1 MQGRRSTPPASPGE
15 ALIII
20 RDGLGVG
27 GSLRRPPT
35 HPLPRKRCFSIP
47 GAEYGFKARMD
58 GWMNEASALHAASP
72 LECGTSRTLTR
83 QRVRENDNCTAISIT
98 VYNVNLI
105 SELTLPAGKS
115 TFLEKKKWARRIRPL
130 AEATQPAGGGTRKP
144 PPSVCIPTAYHL
156 QAASP
161 DYASTH
167 GCPWLGAATLDSSNH
182 IP

>member
-1 MQGRRSTPPASPGE
+1 MQGGRSTPPASPGE

-72 LECGTSRTLTR
+72 LECGTSLTLTR

-115 TFLEKKKWARRIRPL
+115 TFLEKEKWAMGSENQTPSRGNTASGGWYSEAPPICMHPNRIPPPGSLPGLRQHTRLPL
-130 AEATQPAGGGTRKP
+130 AGRSDPGF
-144 PPSVCIPTAYHL
+144 I
-156 QAASP
+156 
-161 DYASTH
+161 
-167 GCPWLGAATLDSSNH
+167 
-182 IP
+182 